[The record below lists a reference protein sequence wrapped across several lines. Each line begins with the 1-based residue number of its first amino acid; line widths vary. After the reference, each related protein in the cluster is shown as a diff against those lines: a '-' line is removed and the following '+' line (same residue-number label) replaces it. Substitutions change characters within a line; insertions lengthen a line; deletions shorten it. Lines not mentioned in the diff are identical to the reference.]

1 MVGRLAGKVAIVTG
15 GASGIGAATVRLFL
29 QEGASVMIADRN
41 PPSDER
47 LVAALPDYG
56 DAAAFSA
63 LDVSDE
69 AQVKAAIAA
78 AVAKWGRLNV
88 AVAAAGISINESDV
102 AASEAN
108 WDRTMAVNVKGV
120 FFVTKYA
127 VPEMIRAG
135 GGSIIN
141 ISSVFAMVGSPSNA
155 AYCASKG
162 AVRSFTKA
170 TAIEHV
176 RERVRA
182 NSIHPGV
189 IETPGLQSVVDQSS
203 NPDALRQAI
212 NGQQPNGFNG
222 EPDDIGWACVY
233 LASDEAKFVSGSE
246 LVIDHALLVS

>member
-1 MVGRLAGKVAIVTG
+1 MAGRLTGKVAIVTG
-15 GASGIGAATVRLFL
+15 GSSGIGAAAARLFL

-41 PPSDER
+41 PPSDSR
-47 LVAALPDYG
+47 LVAALAGCG
-56 DAAAFSA
+56 DAAAFSN

-69 AQVKAAIAA
+69 TQVQDVIAA
-78 AVAKWGRLNV
+78 AVARWGRLNV
-88 AVAAAGISINESDV
+88 SVAAAGISINESDV
-102 AASEAN
+102 ATSEAN

-120 FFVTKYA
+120 FFVTKHA
-127 VPEMIRAG
+127 VPEMLKDG

-141 ISSVFAMVGSPSNA
+141 ISSVFAMIGAPANA

-176 RERVRA
+176 RAGIRA

-189 IETPGLQSVVDQSS
+189 IETPGLQSVIDQSAD
-203 NPDALRQAI
+203 PRALRAAVDA
-212 NGQQPNGFNG
+212 QQPNGFNG
-222 EPDDIGWACVY
+222 QPDDIGWGCVY
-233 LASDEAKFVSGSE
+233 LASDEARFVSGSE